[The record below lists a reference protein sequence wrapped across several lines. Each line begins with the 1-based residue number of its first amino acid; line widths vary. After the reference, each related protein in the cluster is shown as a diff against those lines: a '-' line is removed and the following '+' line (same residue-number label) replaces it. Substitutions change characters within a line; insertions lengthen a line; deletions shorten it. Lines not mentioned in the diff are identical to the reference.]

1 MSEFSVYMENLSSCQ
16 SNIPNILELQDHTN
30 EGYCCKQH
38 VTHDHVSFSD
48 LTFYSITLNG
58 QLNYLMETSE

>member
-16 SNIPNILELQDHTN
+16 SNIPNILELQDYTN

-38 VTHDHVSFSD
+38 VTHDHVCFND